1 MRERIYAPKGC
12 KRRERIYAPK
22 VVIFIIQ
29 LLEVKKKNIE
39 SLNER
44 LMKLY
49 NILKALSASLIVYL
63 DTDYCE
69 LEQCNDGV
77 VLAKETY

>member
-12 KRRERIYAPK
+12 KTRERK

>member
-12 KRRERIYAPK
+12 KTRERK
-22 VVIFIIQ
+22 FVIFIIQ

-49 NILKALSASLIVYL
+49 NILKALSASFIVYL
-63 DTDYCE
+63 DTYYCG

-77 VLAKETY
+77 VFAKETY

>member
-12 KRRERIYAPK
+12 KTRERK
-22 VVIFIIQ
+22 VVIFII
-29 LLEVKKKNIE
+29 VIGGKKKNIE

-63 DTDYCE
+63 DTDYCG
-69 LEQCNDGV
+69 LEHCNDRV

>member
-12 KRRERIYAPK
+12 KTRERK

-49 NILKALSASLIVYL
+49 NILKALSASFIVYL
-63 DTDYCE
+63 DKYYCG

-77 VLAKETY
+77 VFAKETY

>member
-77 VLAKETY
+77 VLAK

>member
-12 KRRERIYAPK
+12 KTGERK
-22 VVIFIIQ
+22 VVIFII
-29 LLEVKKKNIE
+29 VIGGKKKNIE

-49 NILKALSASLIVYL
+49 NILKALSVSLIVYL
-63 DTDYCE
+63 DTDYYG
-69 LEQCNDGV
+69 LEQYNDGV
-77 VLAKETY
+77 VLTKETY

>member
-12 KRRERIYAPK
+12 KTRERK

-49 NILKALSASLIVYL
+49 NILKALSASFIVYL
-63 DTDYCE
+63 DTYYCG
-69 LEQCNDGV
+69 LKQCNDGV
-77 VLAKETY
+77 VFAKETY

>member
-12 KRRERIYAPK
+12 KTRERK
-22 VVIFIIQ
+22 VVIFII
-29 LLEVKKKNIE
+29 VIGGKKKNIE

-63 DTDYCE
+63 DTDYCG

-77 VLAKETY
+77 VLVKETY